1 MKRNLIFALA
11 LAFGMGACDQAQKTI
26 NEETRDTSTAVV
38 QDPQSVPVNNP
49 NTAAPQD
56 MASSENAPVMTFEE
70 TEHDFGTIT
79 QANKVSHTFNFKN
92 TGKSPLII
100 ESASATCG
108 CTVPEWPK
116 EPVAPGESG
125 KITVEFDPTG
135 KVGQQAKQ
143 VTIRANTQP
152 EINQVTIKTNIT
164 DNAQAG
170 ANGPFRAN

>member
-1 MKRNLIFALA
+1 MKRNLLFALA
-11 LAFGMGACDQAQKTI
+11 FAFGMGACDQAQKTV
-26 NEETRDTSTAVV
+26 NEETGDRSATVV

-56 MASSENAPVMTFEE
+56 MASSENAPVMTFEK

-79 QANKVSHTFNFKN
+79 QEKKVSHTFQFTN

-100 ESASATCG
+100 QSASATCG

-116 EPVAPGESG
+116 EPIAPGESG

-170 ANGPFRAN
+170 ANGPFRSN